1 MNMRPLPCLD
11 AVCAQHKY
19 VVLFW
24 DERVEGRA
32 LLGVGARRS
41 LSVARPT
48 PGDWAL
54 WQAFVLEGE
63 RRNAWTTGWL
73 GYDLHGS
80 LDLARDGQTPRNV
93 PEHPGGWPLL
103 VWWEPEVVVEW
114 PVGQSEAVLVWGG
127 EVPWANEVLAAA
139 RGELAGGM
147 PREAAATPP
156 SAPRPAPGSWA
167 ALTPSWSEDE
177 YRMKFEEV
185 HRALQRGDIYEMNLC
200 MPWEGRAPGDGSW
213 SIFSKLAEK
222 TKAPHTAY
230 VQAGMWRT
238 LCASPERFLAKR
250 GAKLLS
256 QPIKGTVRRG
266 STPAED
272 KALKAQL
279 ASSEKERAENVMIV
293 DLVRNDL
300 SRVAERDSVAVE
312 ELFGIHTFDT
322 VHQMISTVS
331 CTLRP
336 EVSTLDILR
345 ATFPMGSMTGAPKLS
360 AMNHIA
366 RLEGTGRGVY
376 SGAIGYVE
384 PSGDWDLNVVI
395 RSLMHRADSGRV
407 DATVGG
413 AITLLSQAESEYEE
427 CLLKAEALRQC
438 LVP

>member
-1 MNMRPLPCLD
+1 MVVRPLPPLN
-11 AVCAQHKY
+11 ALCAKHEH

-41 LSVARPT
+41 LSIAHPT

-54 WQAFVLEGE
+54 WEAFVKEGE
-63 RRNAWTTGWL
+63 RRNAWTVGWL
-73 GYDLHGS
+73 GYDLHAS
-80 LDLARDGQTPRNV
+80 LDLARDGQTPTVV

-114 PVGQSEAVLVWGG
+114 PVGQSEAVLVWGD
-127 EVPWANEVLAAA
+127 EAPWADEVLAAA
-139 RGELAGGM
+139 RGELA
-147 PREAAATPP
+147 E
-156 SAPRPAPGSWA
+156 SAPQPAPDSWS
-167 ALTPSWSEDE
+167 ALTPSWSEYE
-177 YRMKFEEV
+177 YRMRFEEV

-200 MPWEGRAPGDGSW
+200 VPWEGRAPGDGSW

-250 GAKLLS
+250 GTKLLS

-266 STPAED
+266 STPTED
-272 KALKAQL
+272 EALKAQL

-300 SRVAERDSVAVE
+300 SRVAERGSVAVE

-331 CTLRP
+331 CTLRS

-345 ATFPMGSMTGAPKLS
+345 ATFPMGSM
-360 AMNHIA
+360 
-366 RLEGTGRGVY
+366 
-376 SGAIGYVE
+376 
-384 PSGDWDLNVVI
+384 
-395 RSLMHRADSGRV
+395 
-407 DATVGG
+407 
-413 AITLLSQAESEYEE
+413 
-427 CLLKAEALRQC
+427 
-438 LVP
+438 

>member
-1 MNMRPLPCLD
+1 MVVRPLPPLN
-11 AVCAQHKY
+11 ALCAKHEH

-41 LSVARPT
+41 LSIAHPT

-54 WQAFVLEGE
+54 WEAFVKEGE
-63 RRNAWTTGWL
+63 RRNAWTVGWL
-73 GYDLHGS
+73 GYDLHAS
-80 LDLARDGQTPRNV
+80 LDLARDGQTPTVV

-114 PVGQSEAVLVWGG
+114 PVGQSEAVLVWGD
-127 EVPWANEVLAAA
+127 EAPWADEVLAAA
-139 RGELAGGM
+139 RGELA
-147 PREAAATPP
+147 E
-156 SAPRPAPGSWA
+156 SAPQPAPDSWS
-167 ALTPSWSEDE
+167 ALTPSWSEYE
-177 YRMKFEEV
+177 YRMRFEEV

-200 MPWEGRAPGDGSW
+200 VPWEGRAPGDGSW

-250 GAKLLS
+250 GTKLLS

-266 STPAED
+266 STPTED
-272 KALKAQL
+272 EALKAQL

-300 SRVAERDSVAVE
+300 SRVAERGSVAVE

-331 CTLRP
+331 CTLRS

-413 AITLLSQAESEYEE
+413 AITLLSQAEFEYEE

-438 LVP
+438 LLP